1 MRLAAIDIGSN
12 SIHMIVVDAVPG
24 RDLRIVAREK
34 DMARLGDSAFAE
46 GHLSASVQARALS
59 SISRFLE
66 LARRLE
72 VESVLAS
79 ATRWN

>member
-34 DMARLGDSAFAE
+34 DMARLTDGE
-46 GHLSASVQARALS
+46 GALAALRARATALPVS
-59 SISRFLE
+59 GPAERGFRPTPL
-66 LARRLE
+66 
-72 VESVLAS
+72 
-79 ATRWN
+79 